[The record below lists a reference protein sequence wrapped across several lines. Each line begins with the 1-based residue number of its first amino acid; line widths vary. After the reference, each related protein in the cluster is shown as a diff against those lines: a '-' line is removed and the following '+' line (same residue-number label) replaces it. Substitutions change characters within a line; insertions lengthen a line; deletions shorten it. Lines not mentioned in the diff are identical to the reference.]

1 MKFEKQNQEQ
11 DEEES
16 SLMEKVSHVSFEG
29 SVSEDDENRKL
40 YSSILTAE
48 AKSST
53 FQAFFTLCKSFIGS
67 GVLTL
72 AFSFKNA
79 GAGISIILTI
89 FIGILTY
96 HCTMLILDVA
106 DAKSGKKEKMSYSR
120 IAFDE
125 LRKFGMYSVEVS
137 LIVMQIGVCI
147 GIFIL
152 ANKFFEHTFCIYNVS
167 ELCGNRVFTV
177 ILCALLTIPLCFINN
192 MHYFYIPNLAGF
204 AFLVIALLTQL
215 FHCFKSWDSEV
226 SAGLGV
232 WEALTT
238 VNLEKLPLLFGVAIY
253 AFEGIGPI
261 FDIRDSMQK
270 PKEFPVIMKI
280 NTIFLLIVYT
290 VFPLACVLTIN
301 KIPEIVLFSLPKDST
316 LYLLV
321 QVGYVFSGLL
331 GFPTQF
337 YPAIQIIEN
346 SKYLKNSLFD
356 DKGNTKNSFLRYGLR
371 IFIVC
376 ILLII
381 ANITKSFNLFLNFLG
396 SCVFTYVGYLLPIW
410 IYNSYFRDTTKPS
423 KKYLNWACFTF
434 GLFFGVSGMIISF
447 IELIKYKEQ
456 SV

>member
-1 MKFEKQNQEQ
+1 
-11 DEEES
+11 
-16 SLMEKVSHVSFEG
+16 
-29 SVSEDDENRKL
+29 
-40 YSSILTAE
+40 
-48 AKSST
+48 
-53 FQAFFTLCKSFIGS
+53 
-67 GVLTL
+67 
-72 AFSFKNA
+72 
-79 GAGISIILTI
+79 
-89 FIGILTY
+89 
-96 HCTMLILDVA
+96 MLILDVA

-152 ANKFFEHTFCIYNVS
+152 ANKFFEHTFCIYDVS